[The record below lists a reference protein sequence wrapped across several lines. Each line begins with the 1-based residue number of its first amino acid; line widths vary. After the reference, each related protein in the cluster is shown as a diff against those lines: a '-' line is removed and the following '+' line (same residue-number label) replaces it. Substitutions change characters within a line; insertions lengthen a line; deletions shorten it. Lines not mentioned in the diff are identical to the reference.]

1 MYHEYTQ
8 EELRAYCRSCIESLE
23 IWARRFVHE
32 KMVEA
37 YGPNYVEAQLPDGSP
52 LLKREILNH
61 ISKMQA
67 QNPGRF
73 SRPVDTLFIDQII
86 YLLCKRELYL
96 SLFKEALDFAYP
108 QGSSEAQEFLSRLVP
123 IRNALSHSNPISV
136 RQAEQAVCY
145 CHDFVEG
152 LKEYYKSKGEEQVW
166 NVPRIIRVTDSL
178 GNTFENPS
186 DTHTQCSIF
195 SITTPMYCGD
205 TYSVTVEVDPSFSP
219 SSYKIFWVNNGAK
232 DARFENKTTF
242 SITFSTADV
251 ADWHGITCNIISNKE
266 WHKYRFYD
274 CSITVH
280 LTVLPP
286 IDNK

>member
-1 MYHEYTQ
+1 MYHEYSQ

-23 IWARRFVHE
+23 IWSRRLVHE
-32 KMVEA
+32 KLVEA

-52 LLKREILNH
+52 LLKRAILNH

-136 RQAEQAVCY
+136 RQAEQTVCY

-166 NVPRIIRVTDSL
+166 NVPRIIRITDSL
-178 GNTFENPS
+178 GNTFENPTE
-186 DTHTQCSIF
+186 THIEGSIF
-195 SITTPMYCGD
+195 GIETPMYCGE
-205 TYSVTVEVDPSFSP
+205 TYSVTVEVDPAFLP
-219 SSYKIFWVNNGAK
+219 SSYKIFWENGGAQ
-232 DARFENKTTF
+232 DNRFDNKTTYT
-242 SITFSTADV
+242 ITFSAKDV
-251 ADWHGITCNIISNKE
+251 AEWHSISCEIVSNKE
-266 WHKYRFYD
+266 WHKYGRYD
-274 CSITVH
+274 CHITIH
-280 LTVLPP
+280 LTILPP
-286 IDNK
+286 VENE